1 MCPGSRVYRWTGPC
15 NSGSTMGIKLS
26 NFGFLNFSLQL
37 IIVAIYFR
45 SNRETLKLLDLT
57 NLTGLQVP
65 HLSPA
70 RRLPSF
76 PCATVRSSPPP
87 PPLQVAGSARPS
99 FTEFS
104 KIERSRAKTA
114 RNRAKKK
121 RRGSFLLKQAVLA
134 KAQRVEEGSA
144 YHLLTVRSERVVRFH
159 ATAEERSQS

>member
-1 MCPGSRVYRWTGPC
+1 MRVEGLDFHRAHLLIPVFSQK
-15 NSGSTMGIKLS
+15 NSSYS
-26 NFGFLNFSLQL
+26 
-37 IIVAIYFR
+37 
-45 SNRETLKLLDLT
+45 
-57 NLTGLQVP
+57 
-65 HLSPA
+65 SPTPA
-70 RRLPSF
+70 P
-76 PCATVRSSPPP
+76 SPPP
-87 PPLQVAGSARPS
+87 PPLQAAGSARPS

-159 ATAEERSQS
+159 ATAVESSGSQS